1 MEERPGVLAVWLTAR
16 PLTGTHPDGA
26 IAAFAA
32 ALSRDCIAL
41 QLAAPISGR
50 RTVDGYGER
59 EVRQLETSARA
70 DDEDQAFQHAAKSR
84 CCPTGTPASRRAGS
98 RRAEDLLHRL
108 ASGKLVNELVE
119 VADLL
124 HERVPDLLYADAAD
138 HAGDE
143 LPRRIQRRSLGE
155 EPLEVRAL
163 LQLRA
168 ELARAIAG
176 QPAQDLVNL
185 LLRPTFFSTLLT

>member
-1 MEERPGVLAVWLTAR
+1 MLGSTNSC
-16 PLTGTHPDGA
+16 G
-26 IAAFAA
+26 
-32 ALSRDCIAL
+32 
-41 QLAAPISGR
+41 
-50 RTVDGYGER
+50 
-59 EVRQLETSARA
+59 
-70 DDEDQAFQHAAKSR
+70 
-84 CCPTGTPASRRAGS
+84 AGS
-98 RRAEDLLHRL
+98 QRAEDLLHRL

-124 HERVPDLLYADAAD
+124 HERVADLLYADAAD

-168 ELARAIAG
+168 ELARAVPG

-185 LLRPTFFSTLLT
+185 FLRPAFLLDLADVVG